1 MTEDQPVEENVQATP
16 PDERESDQA
25 SEDLESL
32 FEDDSQKDEDAPVTR
47 KELERLEK
55 GIQKL
60 ATNMGRQKVE
70 ETKGVAKEEP
80 QSVMKSLYFKAN
92 PEAQEIWDEVTN
104 EATKLGR
111 DPFELYE
118 GSAYFKG
125 EAKAR
130 AEAKAEEE
138 KSKSK
143 VNKPSSD
150 VDFSKNIGS
159 IKEED
164 IDKLTPK
171 QKIEWVKVQA
181 NKERD
186 STD

>member
-1 MTEDQPVEENVQATP
+1 MSEDQQLFEDGEPTPEE
-16 PDERESDQA
+16 ERESPQA
-25 SEDLESL
+25 SEDPSVP
-32 FEDDSQKDEDAPVTR
+32 DDSQEEQEDEAPVTR

-70 ETKGVAKEEP
+70 PKEEAKEP
-80 QSVMKSLYFKAN
+80 QSVIKGLYFKAN

-104 EATKLGR
+104 EATKLGK

-118 GSAYFKG
+118 GSTYFKG

-130 AEAKAEEE
+130 FDAKAEEE
-138 KSKSK
+138 KNKAK

-150 VDFSKNIGS
+150 VEFSKNIAS
-159 IKEED
+159 VKEED

-171 QKIEWVKVQA
+171 QKVEWIAAQA
-181 NKERD
+181 AKENA